1 MQRIK
6 HFIPSSLKQKLK
18 LIAGYEPIAEH
29 MPASLNPAI
38 MKLAEQQRYGY
49 AKDHFKESLENPG
62 HPRENAAVIA
72 GADWVH
78 GQQAA
83 RIWRLRAGHG

>member
-1 MQRIK
+1 MIEAYVALIDKLLLGARENANSGRMNAWNFGISGRI
-6 HFIPSSLKQKLK
+6 
-18 LIAGYEPIAEH
+18 LIRET
-29 MPASLNPAI
+29 
-38 MKLAEQQRYGY
+38 
-49 AKDHFKESLENPG
+49 LENPG